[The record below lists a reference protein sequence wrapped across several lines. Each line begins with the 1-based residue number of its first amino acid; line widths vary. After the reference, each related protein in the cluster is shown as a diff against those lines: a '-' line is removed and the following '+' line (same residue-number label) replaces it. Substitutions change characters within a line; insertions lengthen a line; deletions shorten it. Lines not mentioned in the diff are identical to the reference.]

1 MSVKKSLL
9 VAGISAVALGTTY
22 FIWKYMSDK
31 KKDKKGGDVTPAP
44 TGTPTGS
51 PTGGTSKALSTTFPI
66 KFGTF
71 NNQNVVVLQKA
82 IKVTPDGDW
91 GKLTEAKMKELGS
104 ANKTFKNKTEL
115 DQFIFEKA
123 FGSSEDTPT
132 YYTLP

>member
-22 FIWKYMSDK
+22 FVWKYFSDK
-31 KKDKKGGDVTPAP
+31 KKDKKGGDVTPIP
-44 TGTPTGS
+44 TGTPTG
-51 PTGGTSKALSTTFPI
+51 GTLKALSTTFPI

-91 GKLTEAKMKELGS
+91 GKITEAKMKELGS
-104 ANKTFKNKTEL
+104 PNKTFKNKTEL
-115 DQFIFEKA
+115 DQFIFDKA

>member
-22 FIWKYMSDK
+22 FVWKYFSDK
-31 KKDKKGGDVTPAP
+31 KKDKKGGDVTPPP
-44 TGTPTGS
+44 TGTPTG
-51 PTGGTSKALSTTFPI
+51 GTSTALSTTFPI

-91 GKLTEAKMKELGS
+91 GKITEAKMKELGS
-104 ANKTFKNKTEL
+104 ANKTFKTKTEL
-115 DQFIFEKA
+115 DQFIFDKA